1 MYLMVDLGGLEP
13 PTSRLSGVRSN
24 QLSYRSIY
32 KENYLQIVIL
42 IFSSLAFMLL
52 TLVIMNMDCK
62 IFIKKLIVIK
72 LRPKCISEKK

>member
-62 IFIKKLIVIK
+62 IFIKKLIVI
-72 LRPKCISEKK
+72 